1 MILDWLS
8 DLCSLHW
15 TGGGHVH
22 ISVCTVTDYISI
34 NLAISSGF
42 QCQCNIV
49 LYPLTLV
56 AARGANNDAYCQ
68 FRGNESV
75 ACMPLV
81 LATTELSEGDQIRIA
96 NQAYIYWMTGS
107 TVVGVVWALINALT
121 FIALTEFIRTWTLK

>member
-1 MILDWLS
+1 MFFAGW
-8 DLCSLHW
+8 
-15 TGGGHVH
+15 GRAHVH
-22 ISVCTVTDYISI
+22 HCMHCDRLYI

-42 QCQCNIV
+42 QCQCIIV